1 MTDDKNLRVD
11 SEIGNKD
18 LLSME
23 NTNIDLS
30 NPNSLDI
37 SGLSIEDRQQLIL
50 KAQEGKIE
58 IKRKADEAQIDI
70 QGTNANL
77 SNFNEVVRNST
88 KDGTSTTITHTQ
100 TTSTGRTEAV
110 MGNTEKAASGKISRS
125 GSGLDDNNLKLV
137 AIVGAVAIIIA
148 IVVFT

>member
-1 MTDDKNLRVD
+1 MTDDKNLKVE
-11 SEIGNKD
+11 SEIGNKN
-18 LLSME
+18 LLSKE
-23 NTNIDLS
+23 NTHIDLS

-100 TTSTGRTEAV
+100 TTSTGRTESV
-110 MGNTEKAASGKISRS
+110 MGNTERAASGKISRS

>member
-1 MTDDKNLRVD
+1 MTDDKNLKVE
-11 SEIGNKD
+11 SEIGNKN
-18 LLSME
+18 LLSKE
-23 NTNIDLS
+23 NTHIDLS

-37 SGLSIEDRQQLIL
+37 SGLSKEDGQNLIL

-100 TTSTGRTEAV
+100 TTSTGRTESV
-110 MGNTEKAASGKISRS
+110 MGNTERAASGKISRS